1 MLRDVHLSS
10 LTAIF
15 GSGAEK
21 EQDSEKLMDLY
32 WNRAELK
39 KEFADMRKEQYRLK
53 DKIKKEEGR
62 TARVQQKLDH
72 LEGLLTDP
80 QWAHNVVVHFQLRG
94 LSKQCQ
100 KKLAKFA
107 EQLKQQ
113 RERKQHAHI
122 IDDWNAK
129 VAAEVKAVQKRILEK
144 QENIHDIEIELQAER
159 SRLASMS
166 SIARFFKG
174 RSITAKLD
182 NLAELIERAQLEEQM
197 LAQESD
203 DIRNRQPPDTQGLDI
218 PTKRSINLMI
228 LAFAQQMYAHFH
240 NDEIAEL
247 IREAGEKSVGAINY
261 GNHDDCLG
269 LLQTMS
275 ESVASMESKA
285 EFAGIL
291 QQRAKLI
298 GENADY
304 SSSSDAVPIATSVSI
319 LYDIKP
325 DGNVKESSLD
335 MLGANYWGIARVLS
349 R

>member
-1 MLRDVHLSS
+1 MLRDLHVSS

-53 DKIKKEEGR
+53 DKIKQQEGI

-72 LEGLLTDP
+72 LQGLLTDP
-80 QWAHNVVVHFQLRG
+80 KWAHNVVVHFQLRG
-94 LSKQCQ
+94 LSLQCQ
-100 KKLAKFA
+100 QKLANFA

-113 RERKQHAHI
+113 RERKQYDHI
-122 IDDWNAK
+122 VGDWNSK
-129 VAAEVKAVQKRILEK
+129 IAAEVEAVQQRILDK
-144 QENIHDIEIELQAER
+144 QESIYKIEGELQAER

-166 SIARFFKG
+166 SIVRFFKG

-182 NLAELIERAQLEEQM
+182 RLAELIEQAQLEEQ
-197 LAQESD
+197 LLGQESD
-203 DIRNRQPPDTQGLDI
+203 ELRNKEPPDAQGLDV

-240 NDEIAEL
+240 KDELAEL

-261 GNHDDCLG
+261 GNHGDCNR
-269 LLQTMS
+269 LLKRMA
-275 ESVASMESKA
+275 ESVENMERKSD
-285 EFAGIL
+285 FTGVL

-298 GENADY
+298 GERAEY
-304 SSSSDAVPIATSVSI
+304 GSSSDAVPVSQSVAI
-319 LYDIKP
+319 LYTIEP
-325 DGNVKESSLD
+325 DGRVNESSLD
-335 MLGANYWGIARVLS
+335 MLGANYWEIARILS